1 MPITAVGSGMCHRVN
16 DARGKRR
23 LRGDLVDGG
32 LVILEAKVL
41 LLNEDVY

>member
-32 LVILEAKVL
+32 L
-41 LLNEDVY
+41 LNTRSESPVA